1 MKMKKRVIMTLSAL
15 FLTLAAVTVLLVVN
29 VNADPVQY
37 NLWIGGDRVTS
48 ENLSGDG
55 WKFEPETNTLVLNGF
70 GLATWGYNMGKDFFG
85 HYPSKVNLYAI
96 IYAEGKMDLTIRT
109 EGSPSY
115 IGDPNFANRAYEKS
129 NRAYTAIYNSG
140 GTVTITGNAKLTV
153 GANYRVFS
161 ATTAVRSSL
170 TMQGM
175 SRWSHSAAIRC
186 TPATLR

>member
-96 IYAEGKMDLTIRT
+96 I
-109 EGSPSY
+109 
-115 IGDPNFANRAYEKS
+115 
-129 NRAYTAIYNSG
+129 
-140 GTVTITGNAKLTV
+140 
-153 GANYRVFS
+153 
-161 ATTAVRSSL
+161 
-170 TMQGM
+170 
-175 SRWSHSAAIRC
+175 
-186 TPATLR
+186 